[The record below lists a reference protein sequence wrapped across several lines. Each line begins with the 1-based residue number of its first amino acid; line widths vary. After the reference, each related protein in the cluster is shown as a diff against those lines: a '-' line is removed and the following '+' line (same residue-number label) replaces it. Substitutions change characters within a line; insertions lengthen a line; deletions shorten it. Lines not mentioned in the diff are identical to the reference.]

1 MKAQIRTI
9 TTQLAQEMLKRNPSN
24 RPVRKKNIDAI
35 IAAMEGGTFQLNGE
49 TIKIAPDGRI
59 LDGQHRLMACAI
71 SGVSFQS
78 WVIYDVP
85 AETVGTMDKGAS
97 RNAADFHAFHGESN
111 SKHLA
116 GAINVICAFDRV
128 HHVTVP
134 YEEQV
139 LFLDKNPL
147 FRSVVSERHLRS
159 VKGISAGVEHAC
171 RYTIGVHFGM
181 EQARD
186 WIINF
191 ALANYDE
198 PKRKLA
204 LYLSKRR
211 SRGRNLDTTI
221 VCAHVCQA
229 AKMTFTGKPKVLGWT
244 PHQDVFPLSMEEIYL

>member
-1 MKAQIRTI
+1 MKAEIKTI

-24 RPVRKKNIDAI
+24 RLVRKKNIDAI

-78 WVIYDVP
+78 WIIYDVP
-85 AETVGTMDKGAS
+85 PETVGTMDRGAS
-97 RNAADFHAFHGESN
+97 RSVADFHAFHGERN
-111 SKHLA
+111 SKYLA

-128 HHVTVP
+128 YHCTVP
-134 YEEQV
+134 YDEQV

-147 FRSVVSERHLRS
+147 FRSIVAERHLRS
-159 VKGISAGVEHAC
+159 VKGISPGMEHAC

-181 EQARD
+181 AQAEN
-186 WIINF
+186 WIIKF
-191 ALANYDE
+191 AEADYDE
-198 PKRKLA
+198 PQRKLA

-211 SRGRNLDTTI
+211 SRGRAIDTTI

-229 AKMTFTGKPKVLGWT
+229 AKMSFIGKPKTLGWT
-244 PHQDVFPLSMEEIYL
+244 PHQDVFPLAMEEIYL